1 MRPLAGKTRD
11 EVSISCPASLLWN
24 PSPRGNLHIGT
35 HSIPRF
41 DSPIVKSSTH
51 IYLQPYISTTA
62 CLPTPHVSAR
72 YNKCKRSTMGA
83 LYSLEIHAAIDQLTS
98 LVAAVQTTKN
108 IFIFLAA
115 IQVIKVIILALI
127 LLAML
132 ALLVTMNQDL
142 EDERAAVVT
151 PAVKWIIHRLWN
163 VAPATHLQRDVE
175 LPRADTLQE
184 KTPQVTRR
192 RSSCESSQ
200 LS

>member
-24 PSPRGNLHIGT
+24 PSPWGNLHIGT

-41 DSPIVKSSTH
+41 DSPVVKSSTH

-62 CLPTPHVSAR
+62 CLPTLHVSAR
-72 YNKCKRSTMGA
+72 YNKCKRFTMGA
-83 LYSLEIHAAIDQLTS
+83 LYSREIHVAIDQLAS
-98 LVAAVQTTKN
+98 LVAAVQTTKD

-184 KTPQVTRR
+184 KNPQVTRR

>member
-1 MRPLAGKTRD
+1 MLCD
-11 EVSISCPASLLWN
+11 
-24 PSPRGNLHIGT
+24 PSPWRSLHTET

-41 DSPIVKSSTH
+41 DSPVVKFSTH

-72 YNKCKRSTMGA
+72 YNKCKRSPMGA
-83 LYSLEIHAAIDQLTS
+83 IYSREIHAAIDQLTS

-132 ALLVTMNQDL
+132 ALLVTMNPDL

-151 PAVKWIIHRLWN
+151 PAVKWIIRR
-163 VAPATHLQRDVE
+163 VSRFVPATHLQRDE
-175 LPRADTLQE
+175 
-184 KTPQVTRR
+184 
-192 RSSCESSQ
+192 
-200 LS
+200 

>member
-1 MRPLAGKTRD
+1 MRPLAGKIRD
-11 EVSISCPASLLWN
+11 AVSISCPTSILCNSSPWRSL
-24 PSPRGNLHIGT
+24 HTGT

-41 DSPIVKSSTH
+41 ASPVVMSSTH
-51 IYLQPYISTTA
+51 IYLHPYISTTV
-62 CLPTPHVSAR
+62 CLPTPHVGAR
-72 YNKCKRSTMGA
+72 YNKCKRSIMGA
-83 LYSLEIHAAIDQLTS
+83 LYSREIHAAIDQLTS
-98 LVAAVQTTKN
+98 LVAAVQTTKD

-132 ALLVTMNQDL
+132 ALLVTMNPDL

-175 LPRADTLQE
+175 VPRAETLQE
-184 KTPQVTRR
+184 NIQQVTRR
-192 RSSCESSQ
+192 RSFRESSQ

>member
-1 MRPLAGKTRD
+1 
-11 EVSISCPASLLWN
+11 
-24 PSPRGNLHIGT
+24 
-35 HSIPRF
+35 
-41 DSPIVKSSTH
+41 
-51 IYLQPYISTTA
+51 
-62 CLPTPHVSAR
+62 
-72 YNKCKRSTMGA
+72 MGA
-83 LYSLEIHAAIDQLTS
+83 LYSREIHAAIDQLTS

-127 LLAML
+127 SMAIL
-132 ALLVTMNQDL
+132 ALLVTMNPDL

-151 PAVKWIIHRLWN
+151 PAVKWIIRRLSRF
-163 VAPATHLQRDVE
+163 VPATHLQRDVE

-184 KTPQVTRR
+184 KIPQVTRR